1 MKHIQNYEDFLNEA
15 NSLKKNDKFK
25 HITFPDVTG
34 TIVDGPMTFKELEK
48 IGYDMPETV
57 DLPKEQKADLNKKAW
72 YGIIL
77 YDKVTKFGIHQSEIK
92 KA

>member
-1 MKHIQNYEDFLNEA
+1 MKHIQHFDEFLNE
-15 NSLKKNDKFK
+15 SIKFKKNDKFK
-25 HITFPDVTG
+25 HIIYPDVTG
-34 TIVDGPMTFKELEK
+34 TIVDGPLTFKELEK
-48 IGYDMPETV
+48 IGYDMPETA

-77 YDKVTKFGIHQSEIK
+77 YDKVTKFGLHESEIK

>member
-1 MKHIQNYEDFLNEA
+1 MKHIQHFDDFLNE
-15 NSLKKNDKFK
+15 SIKFKKNDKFK
-25 HITFPDVTG
+25 HIVFPDVTG
-34 TIVDGPMTFKELEK
+34 TIVDGPLTFKELEK

-57 DLPKEQKADLNKKAW
+57 DLPKDQKADLNKKAW

-77 YDKVTKFGIHQSEIK
+77 YDKVTKFGLHESEIK